1 MKFLIFFSMLALTFS
16 CIKTAE
22 QVEREK
28 RMETMSEQMKDSQGL
43 VADMVSDLKEL
54 KNQINKLN
62 GRLEELEHKNGQMSP
77 ETLTKMNETVTMLKA
92 QQETSSTQLNQIQN
106 ELKEQRAFIEKVTT
120 SLSSQSSG
128 ASKSQKKRAKNELN
142 HALELIKKD
151 AYADARAELEPLIDH
166 SDLTPGE
173 KNKVLFGLG
182 KVEYFTKNHEKSMVY
197 FSKIFS
203 RFPKASLAPA
213 CLLFIGRNLEK
224 MNKKE
229 EAKEAFTKVIEDYPG
244 TSEAKEAKKEL

>member
-1 MKFLIFFSMLALTFS
+1 MKFLILFSMLTLTFS

-28 RMETMSEQMKDSQGL
+28 RIETMSEQMKDSQGL
-43 VADMVSDLKEL
+43 VADMVDDLKEL
-54 KNQINKLN
+54 KNQMN
-62 GRLEELEHKNGQMSP
+62 P
-77 ETLTKMNETVTMLKA
+77 ETLTKMNESVTMLKA
-92 QQETSSTQLNQIQN
+92 QQETSSTQLNQIQT
-106 ELKEQRAFIEKVTT
+106 ELKEQRAFIEKVTS
-120 SLSSQSSG
+120 SLSSQASG
-128 ASKSQKKRAKNELN
+128 STKSQKKSAKSELN

-151 AYADARAELEPLIDH
+151 AFADARAELEPLIDH

-197 FSKIFS
+197 FSKIYA
-203 RFPKASLAPA
+203 RFPKASLAPS

-224 MNKKE
+224 MNKKD
-229 EAKEAFTKVIEDYPG
+229 EAKEAFKKVIEDYPG
-244 TSEAKEAKKEL
+244 TTEAKEAKKEL